1 MYSGLCNQ
9 LYHITNCIENV
20 NFNQT
25 AKIPRFN
32 LDIFKNEFTEDVLD
46 LVDTSEKLK
55 RININLKLT
64 YTDTPPDVPIYPVR
78 SIPILNCLSFNKNI
92 IRKSCEIKELL
103 KSYNGV
109 HFRLDIDAIIHYTFG
124 KEIYNQFMESSLK
137 EDFLETLDQNI
148 IKNYCRY
155 LLDQYISFVSYFGF
169 DKPWYICTSI
179 TKWDIHKSIE
189 PYLKEF
195 LDFILINNGTYYTTP
210 LIYPQRELNALVDL
224 LVLRDSERLIGF
236 EGSSFSEGYCL
247 KVNYIRKVTKEFLFV
262 KS

>member
-9 LYHITNCIENV
+9 LYHITNCID
-20 NFNQT
+20 QT
-25 AKIPRFN
+25 ANIPRFN
-32 LDIFKNEFTEDVLD
+32 LDIFKNKFTEDVLD
-46 LVDTSEKLK
+46 LIDTSEKLK
-55 RININLKLT
+55 RININLKLI
-64 YTDTPPDVPIYPVR
+64 YTDTQPDIPIYPVR

-92 IRKSCEIKELL
+92 IRKACEIKNNL

-109 HFRLDIDAIIHYTFG
+109 HFRLDIDAVIHYTFG
-124 KEIYNQFMESSLK
+124 KEIYNQFMENPSLK
-137 EDFLETLDQNI
+137 LDQDI
-148 IKNYCRY
+148 INNYCQY

-179 TKWDIHKSIE
+179 TKWDIHKSME
-189 PYLKEF
+189 PHLKIF
-195 LDFILINNGTYYTTP
+195 TDFILINNGTYYIAP

-247 KVNYIRKVTKEFLFV
+247 KVNSIRKVTKEFLFV

>member
-9 LYHITNCIENV
+9 LYHITNCIEYE
-20 NFNQT
+20 NFNKT
-25 AKIPRFN
+25 ANIPRFN

-64 YTDTPPDVPIYPVR
+64 YNFPPDVPIYPVR

-92 IRKSCEIKELL
+92 IRKACEIKESL
-103 KSYNGV
+103 KNYNGV

-124 KEIYNQFMESSLK
+124 KEIYNQFMESPSLLK
-137 EDFLETLDQNI
+137 NLDQDT

-179 TKWDIHKSIE
+179 TKWDIHKSME
-189 PYLKEF
+189 PHLKEF
-195 LDFILINNGTYYTTP
+195 LDFILINNGTYYIAP

-224 LVLRDSERLIGF
+224 LVLCDSERLIGF

-247 KVNYIRKVTKEFLFV
+247 KVNSIRKVTKEFLFV